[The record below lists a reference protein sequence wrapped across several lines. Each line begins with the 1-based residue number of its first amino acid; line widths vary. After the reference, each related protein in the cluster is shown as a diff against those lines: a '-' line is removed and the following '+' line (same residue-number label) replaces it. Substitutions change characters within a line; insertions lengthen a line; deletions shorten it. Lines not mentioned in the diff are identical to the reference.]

1 MAEWSRASDLMQ
13 EVVGSNPGLGKFFFT
28 KTDYKSL
35 YREQGTPC
43 TDYRETPVQIT
54 VKPPVGITGN
64 PCTDYREYLYRLKGN
79 PFRDYREY
87 LYGLQG
93 NPCKYYRE
101 TPSRDYRET
110 PVGYTGILL
119 YRVCTGISCCMYMQ
133 VTGHNLITGIPCSD
147 YREKINSVLTLPFL
161 FNWT

>member
-13 EVVGSNPGLGKFFFT
+13 EVVGSNPRLGKIFFT

-64 PCTDYREYLYRLKGN
+64 PCRDYRESLYRFQGNPCTDYREYLYRLKGN
-79 PFRDYREY
+79 PFRHYREY

-93 NPCKYYRE
+93 NP
-101 TPSRDYRET
+101 
-110 PVGYTGILL
+110 L
-119 YRVCTGISCCMYMQ
+119 
-133 VTGHNLITGIPCSD
+133 
-147 YREKINSVLTLPFL
+147 
-161 FNWT
+161 

>member
-1 MAEWSRASDLMQ
+1 MQ
-13 EVVGSNPGLGKFFFT
+13 EVVGSNPGLGKIFFT

-54 VKPPVGITGN
+54 LKPPVGITGN

-133 VTGHNLITGIPCSD
+133 VTGYNLITGIPCSD
-147 YREKINSVLTLPFL
+147 YREKINSVI
-161 FNWT
+161 